1 MFNLKIVDRVNLSPR
16 QHYQKGDFNALIP
29 GKDYD
34 CVITPGNSFGI
45 MDGGFDKVIANKFP
59 NSQDLVQIAI
69 ENFCGEEMPVG
80 QAIIVSLGSNLQLCY
95 APTMRFPGP
104 AKEKDI
110 AYWAALAA
118 FRQIAYFNKMTP
130 DRKISEVVMP
140 LFCTATGGMPA
151 EVSYDQIVYAY
162 QRVAGY
168 STNPPKKGWGSLLAH
183 RDKLKSLS
191 SWVNTRTGR

>member
-16 QHYQKGDFNALIP
+16 QHYQKRDFNTLIP

-59 NSQDLVQIAI
+59 DSQDAVQLAI
-69 ENFCGEEMPVG
+69 ERFWGKEMPVG
-80 QAIIVSLGSNLQLCY
+80 QAITVSLGGNLQLCY

-104 AKEKDI
+104 TKEKDI
-110 AYWAALAA
+110 AYRVAHAA
-118 FRQIAYFNKMTP
+118 FCQIVYFNKMTP
-130 DRKISEVVMP
+130 DRKISEVAMP

-162 QRVAGY
+162 QRVIGDY
-168 STNPPKKGWGSLLAH
+168 TNLPEKSWSKLLAH
-183 RDKLKSLS
+183 RDKLKYLS
-191 SWVNTRTGR
+191 SWVNTRTGK

>member
-16 QHYQKGDFNALIP
+16 QHYQKGDFNALTP

-59 NSQDLVQIAI
+59 NSQDAVHFAI
-69 ENFCGEEMPVG
+69 GRFWGKEMPVG
-80 QAIIVSLGSNLQLCY
+80 QAITVSLGGNLQLCY
-95 APTMRFPGP
+95 APTMCFPGP

-110 AYWAALAA
+110 AYRVALAA
-118 FRQIAYFNKMTP
+118 FCQIVHFNKMTP
-130 DRKISEVVMP
+130 DKKISEVVMP

-162 QRVAGY
+162 QRIVGD
-168 STNPPKKGWGSLLAH
+168 SPNLPEKNWTKLLAH